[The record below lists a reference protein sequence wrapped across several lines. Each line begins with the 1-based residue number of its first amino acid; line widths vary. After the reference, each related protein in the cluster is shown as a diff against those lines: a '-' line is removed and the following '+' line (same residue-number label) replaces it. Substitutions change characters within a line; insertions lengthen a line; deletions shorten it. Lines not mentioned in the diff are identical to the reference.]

1 MVATAILIGL
11 DRAIRTLT
19 RAGIAIA
26 AILILVVAIVITI
39 DVLSNVLLN
48 APIPVVTEL
57 ASTTLA
63 IIIFAAL
70 AHAQQRNQ
78 NVQVDIVLVTLPKG
92 LRFLFEAFSSL
103 VGFLLFALL
112 AWRSIALAATS
123 WASAETAMAL
133 IPFPVYPFKIEVAIG
148 AMIAAAEFLR
158 EFVWLALTG
167 KVDASISHDP
177 PEV

>member
-1 MVATAILIGL
+1 VTAILLGL
-11 DRAIRTLT
+11 DRIIRSLT
-19 RAGIAIA
+19 SAGIAVA

-39 DVLSNVLLN
+39 DVLSAVLLD

-63 IIIFAAL
+63 VIIFAAL
-70 AHAQQRNQ
+70 AFAQQRKQ
-78 NVQVDIVLVTLPKG
+78 NVQIDIVLVSLPKG
-92 LRFLFEAFSSL
+92 LRRILQIFSSAL
-103 VGFLLFALL
+103 GFLLFALL
-112 AWRSIALAATS
+112 AWRTTALAATS

-133 IPFPVYPFKIEVAIG
+133 IPFPVYPFKITVAIA

-158 EFVWLALTG
+158 ELVWLVLTG
-167 KVDASISHDP
+167 EVDAALPPNP

>member
-1 MVATAILIGL
+1 MIAVLLGL
-11 DRAIRTLT
+11 DRVIRSLT

-26 AILILVVAIVITI
+26 AVLILMVAIVITI
-39 DVLSNVLLN
+39 DVLSAVLFDS
-48 APIPVVTEL
+48 PIPVVTEL

-70 AHAQQRNQ
+70 ASAQQRKQ
-78 NVQVDIVLVTLPKG
+78 NVQIDIVLMALPAG
-92 LRFLFEAFSSL
+92 LRRIFQTFSSL

-112 AWRSIALAATS
+112 AWRSTALAATS

-133 IPFPVYPFKIEVAIG
+133 IPFPVYPFKIAVAIA

-158 EFVWLALTG
+158 ELVWLVLTG
-167 KVDASISHDP
+167 EVDVGVTHNS